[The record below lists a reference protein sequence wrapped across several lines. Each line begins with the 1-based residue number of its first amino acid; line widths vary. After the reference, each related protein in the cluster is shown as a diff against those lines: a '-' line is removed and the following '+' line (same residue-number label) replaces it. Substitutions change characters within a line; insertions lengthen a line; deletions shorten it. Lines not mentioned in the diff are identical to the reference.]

1 MHAKS
6 GLRVLLKWEINRPD
20 SVITDVIRLV
30 LVSTGFWMRLLI
42 FVLFFAGLVVLLFV
56 ATIHGAALG
65 GVARAMWNGAD
76 QLAIERLCGYYFSDR
91 YFIAAIVFLVV
102 YFSCVSVLSFM
113 ADKASATKLLPVRRP
128 FIFAMVTYLIATIA
142 WCVALTTSG

>member
-1 MHAKS
+1 
-6 GLRVLLKWEINRPD
+6 
-20 SVITDVIRLV
+20 
-30 LVSTGFWMRLLI
+30 MRLLI

-113 ADKASATKLLPVRRP
+113 ADRASATKLLPVRRP
-128 FIFAMVTYLIATIA
+128 FAFAMVTYLTATIA
-142 WCVALTTSG
+142 SVSYTHLTLPTKA

>member
-128 FIFAMVTYLIATIA
+128 FVFAMVTYLTATIA

>member
-6 GLRVLLKWEINRPD
+6 GLRVVLKWEIFRPD
-20 SVITDVIRLV
+20 SVIAAVIRLV

-128 FIFAMVTYLIATIA
+128 FVFAMVTYLTATIA